1 MDLSELVTLQL
12 QSEKKIKPLG
22 CGNILV
28 ALKGTA
34 RYAECLAKL
43 AYILT
48 LVCFN
53 RFADVKVK
61 MGFLGFYTLK
71 LSISSFNDGNVRD
84 RGRTEALET
93 DAPFL

>member
-1 MDLSELVTLQL
+1 VNWLRCSYRVN
-12 QSEKKIKPLG
+12 ILG
-22 CGNILV
+22 CGIILV

-71 LSISSFNDGNVRD
+71 LSFSSFNDGSVRD
-84 RGRTEALET
+84 RGRNEALET
-93 DAPFL
+93 DATFL